1 MSFSKQFSEHTG
13 QFIDDMDDNKYD
25 ASVLMLTNVMWDAQL
40 HYPANAFS
48 SMLDWIIETIDY
60 FIDRPNLKLVIRVHP
75 AEITGTLPSR
85 QLVVDEIIKHFKSL
99 PHNITII
106 GPTEAA
112 NTYELAKRCDCAL
125 IYGTKTGVEL
135 TVAGILL

>member
-60 FIDRPNLKLVIRVHP
+60 FMTDQ
-75 AEITGTLPSR
+75 TL
-85 QLVVDEIIKHFKSL
+85 SL
-99 PHNITII
+99 
-106 GPTEAA
+106 
-112 NTYELAKRCDCAL
+112 L
-125 IYGTKTGVEL
+125 
-135 TVAGILL
+135 